1 MTRTKFKVGDR
12 VYAPFHGYGTVIRI
26 YDHPS
31 VMPVVVKW
39 ENDDASRPK
48 EINSFTEDGYL
59 SYWTKDDDT
68 RISLAREPLL
78 IDELG
83 KYKVGDKVYA
93 PYRYGTITAIY
104 GDGRAHPIEVTWEP
118 TTNNEPTTT
127 AYAVDG
133 YMLEGVYLGFPT
145 LTVIRRT
152 LSTGDEIMDTKGRG
166 FKVGDRV
173 WSQNHGVGV
182 VVSIDAD
189 AAFPIKVRWPGG
201 DTDIFTIDG
210 RDALNGTDQD
220 YTIYLLTHHEDE
232 TMKDNT
238 KEYTAID
245 PAHYRVKGIPEAIEI
260 MEHLMTKEQLEGF
273 LWGNILKYAYR
284 YGRKGDKAETAGK
297 IGWYA
302 NKLKEVCAEKKEQE

>member
-1 MTRTKFKVGDR
+1 MIKTRFRIGDKVWSKHLG
-12 VYAPFHGYGTVIRI
+12 VGVII
-26 YDHPS
+26 S
-31 VMPVVVKW
+31 I
-39 ENDDASRPK
+39 NDDPDVAYPIRVRWIDKNPES
-48 EINSFTEDGYL
+48 STSTDVFTMDGRYL
-59 SYWTKDDDT
+59 VNGGYPDCD
-68 RISLAREPLL
+68 IYLY
-78 IDELG
+78 ELG
-83 KYKVGDKVYA
+83 KYRVGDKVYA
-93 PYRYGTITAIY
+93 PFKYGTITAIY
-104 GDGRAHPIEVTWEP
+104 SDGRTYPIEVTWELS
-118 TTNNEPTTT
+118 TNNTQET
-127 AYAVDG
+127 
-133 YMLEGVYLGFPT
+133 GVYTADGRAFWCDYKGFPS
-145 LTVIRRT
+145 LTVIERP
-152 LSTGDEIMDTKGRG
+152 LSKEDKIMDTKYVA

-173 WSQNHGVGV
+173 WSRKCGVGV
-182 VVSIDAD
+182 VVNIDTD

-238 KEYTAID
+238 TEYTAID

>member
-1 MTRTKFKVGDR
+1 MTK
-12 VYAPFHGYGTVIRI
+12 A
-26 YDHPS
+26 
-31 VMPVVVKW
+31 
-39 ENDDASRPK
+39 E
-48 EINSFTEDGYL
+48 
-59 SYWTKDDDT
+59 
-68 RISLAREPLL
+68 EPLL

-83 KYKVGDKVYA
+83 EYKVGDEVYA
-93 PYRYGTITAIY
+93 PFKYGTITAIY
-104 GDGRAHPIEVTWEP
+104 NDGRTFPIEVTWELS
-118 TTNNEPTTT
+118 THNTQKTNVYT
-127 AYAVDG
+127 ADG
-133 YMLEGVYLGFPT
+133 YAFGGYYEGAPK
-145 LTVIRRT
+145 LTIVGRE
-152 LSTGDEIMDTKGRG
+152 SSKEDEVMDTKYVV

-173 WSQNHGVGV
+173 WSRKCGVGV
-182 VVSIDAD
+182 VVNIDTD

-302 NKLKEVCAEKKEQE
+302 NKLKEVCAEKKEQERE

>member
-1 MTRTKFKVGDR
+1 MIKTRFKIGDKVWSKHLGVGVIISINDGPDVAYPIR
-12 VYAPFHGYGTVIRI
+12 VRWIDKNPESSTSTDVFTMDGRYLVNGGYPDCDI
-26 YDHPS
+26 YL
-31 VMPVVVKW
+31 
-39 ENDDASRPK
+39 
-48 EINSFTEDGYL
+48 Y
-59 SYWTKDDDT
+59 
-68 RISLAREPLL
+68 
-78 IDELG
+78 ELG
-83 KYKVGDKVYA
+83 KYRVGDKVYA
-93 PYRYGTITAIY
+93 PFKYGTITAIY
-104 GDGRAHPIEVTWEP
+104 SDGRTYPIEVTWELS
-118 TTNNEPTTT
+118 TNNTQET
-127 AYAVDG
+127 
-133 YMLEGVYLGFPT
+133 GVYTADGRAFGCDYKGFPS
-145 LTVIRRT
+145 LTVIERP
-152 LSTGDEIMDTKGRG
+152 LSKEDKIMDTKYVA
-166 FKVGDRV
+166 FEAGDRV
-173 WSQNHGVGV
+173 WSRKCGVGV

>member
-1 MTRTKFKVGDR
+1 MIKTRFKIGDKVWSKHLGVG
-12 VYAPFHGYGTVIRI
+12 II
-26 YDHPS
+26 IS
-31 VMPVVVKW
+31 I
-39 ENDDASRPK
+39 NDDPDVAYPIRVRWIDKNPES
-48 EINSFTEDGYL
+48 STSTDVFTMDGHYL
-59 SYWTKDDDT
+59 VNGGYPDCD
-68 RISLAREPLL
+68 IYLY
-78 IDELG
+78 ELG
-83 KYKVGDKVYA
+83 KYRVGDKVYA
-93 PYRYGTITAIY
+93 PFKYGTITAIY
-104 GDGRAHPIEVTWEP
+104 SDGRTYPIEVTWELS
-118 TTNNEPTTT
+118 TNNAQETGAYT
-127 AYAVDG
+127 ADG
-133 YMLEGVYLGFPT
+133 RAFGCDYKGFPS
-145 LTVIRRT
+145 LTVIERP
-152 LSTGDEIMDTKGRG
+152 LSKEDEVMDTKYVV

-173 WSQNHGVGV
+173 WSRKCGVGV
-182 VVSIDAD
+182 VVNIDTD

-297 IGWYA
+297 IEWYA